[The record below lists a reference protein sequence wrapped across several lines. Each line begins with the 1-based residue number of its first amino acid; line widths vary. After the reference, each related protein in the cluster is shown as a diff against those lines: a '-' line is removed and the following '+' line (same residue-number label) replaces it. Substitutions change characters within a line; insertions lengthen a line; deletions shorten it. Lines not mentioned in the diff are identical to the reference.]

1 MRNPA
6 GTVCKLYLAAL
17 VGVTAPAWSQG
28 YPAKPIRMVVAF
40 SPGGASDVI
49 ARIIGAKLSERW
61 GQQLIVD
68 NRPGA
73 GGSIGAEH
81 VARSAPD
88 GYTLILGTSSEIVIN
103 PALNTKAGYDS
114 ARDFAPVIMIASI
127 PLVLAVHPSM
137 PVKSVQD
144 LVMLAKAR
152 PKAINY
158 ATSGTGT
165 ATHLGIEML
174 KSVAAIDMVH
184 VPYKGGP
191 PGASDL
197 IAGHVQAILA
207 TPSTLL
213 PLATGGRLRVLA
225 VTAGKRSPS
234 FPDVPTVAESG
245 FPGYEVVLWSGVL
258 APVGT
263 PREIVNRL
271 HGEITRILAL
281 GDVRESLA
289 RQGADLDLKSSAEF
303 GAYIVAELAK
313 WAKVV
318 KDAGVRLE

>member
-1 MRNPA
+1 MRNTA
-6 GTVCKLYLAAL
+6 CAVCKTCLAAL
-17 VGVTAPAWSQG
+17 VGVSAPAWPQS

-61 GQQLIVD
+61 GQQVIVD

-88 GYTLILGTSSEIVIN
+88 GYTLLLGTSSEIVIN
-103 PALNTKAGYDS
+103 PALNPKVGYDS

-137 PVKSVQD
+137 PVKSVRE
-144 LVMLAKAR
+144 LVALAKAR
-152 PKAINY
+152 PKSINY

-165 ATHLGIEML
+165 ATHLGVEML
-174 KSVAAIDMVH
+174 KSAAAIDMVH

-197 IAGHVQAILA
+197 VAGHVQVISA
-207 TPSTLL
+207 TPSTIL
-213 PLATGGRLRVLA
+213 PFATGGRMRVLA
-225 VTAGKRSPS
+225 VTGSKRSPS
-234 FPDVPTVAESG
+234 FPDAPTVAESG
-245 FPGYEVVLWSGVL
+245 FPGYEVALWSGVL
-258 APVGT
+258 APAGT
-263 PREIVNRL
+263 PREIVTRL
-271 HGEITRILAL
+271 HAEITRILAL
-281 GDVRESLA
+281 GDVRDNLA
-289 RQGADLDLKSSAEF
+289 RQGADLDLKSPAEF
-303 GAYIVAELAK
+303 GVYIAAELAK

-318 KDAGVRLE
+318 KDAGVRPE